1 MDTCAGLNASTL
13 KSYYGTIVS
22 GSDFW
27 PRPEIVDPLVRS
39 LLRGQS
45 HTLFGL
51 RRTGK
56 SSIMAEAKSRMEA
69 QGVIVS
75 QINAESGKGLQDV
88 FGELLRNLPAPDLK
102 NSLLRRFE
110 QVQNIAQPVLGLV
123 RGWIGHGPAPTGSAA
138 SERDLLD
145 YWPTLSPMLFEAL
158 KAETRPIALFV
169 DELPFLIENTLT
181 RGAGADRKQG
191 HGLATAQQIL
201 VTLRE
206 WRGLKHVA
214 MLVAGSIGMRGLALR
229 HGLDPGAFNDMLPVP
244 LPPLRRDEAVRMV
257 QALVA
262 GAAPPLPGW
271 TEAATE
277 TLLDGLPDLYPG
289 FIQLG
294 FQSVADR
301 GATTPEDIRHSLR
314 EHLEPQLHHQFFGQF
329 DNRLRRE
336 ELALRRHLTAAIDLV
351 VDSAAQGGL
360 PLDAFHA
367 ELVKR
372 GCEMPE
378 EIAAILREDGFLTFD
393 PHVKN
398 FRPASA
404 MVAAWRNSTPRA
416 RSR

>member
-1 MDTCAGLNASTL
+1 MLDASPL

-22 GSDFW
+22 GPDFW
-27 PRPEIVDPLVRS
+27 PRPDIVEPLVRS

-56 SSIMAEAKSRMEA
+56 SSLMAEVRSRLEA
-69 QGVIVS
+69 EGVIVS

-88 FGELLRNLPAPDLK
+88 FGELLRNLPAADLK
-102 NSLLRRFE
+102 ASLLKGIE
-110 QVQNIAQPVLGLV
+110 QAQSIARPVAGLV
-123 RGWIGHGPAPTGSAA
+123 KNWLGVGPASPTPQAD
-138 SERDLLD
+138 RDLLD
-145 YWPTLSPMLFEAL
+145 YWPTISPVLLGAL
-158 KAETRPIALFV
+158 KAETRPIALLV
-169 DELPFLIENTLT
+169 DELPFLIENTIL
-181 RGAGADRKQG
+181 GGKGGDRKQ
-191 HGLATAQQIL
+191 GLATAQQIL

-206 WRGLKHVA
+206 WRGLKHIA

-244 LPPLRRDEAVRMV
+244 LPPLTREEAARMV
-257 QALVA
+257 RALVA
-262 GAAPPLPGW
+262 GTSPALTGW
-271 TEAATE
+271 TSEATH

-294 FQSVADR
+294 FQAVADR

-329 DNRLRRE
+329 DNRMRRE
-336 ELALRRHLTAAIDLV
+336 DTALRGHLTAAIDLV

-360 PLDAFHA
+360 SLDAFHEA
-367 ELVKR
+367 LAQR
-372 GCEMPE
+372 GCEMTE
-378 EIAAILREDGFLTFD
+378 EIATILKEDGFLAFD
-393 PHVKN
+393 PHTGT

-416 RSR
+416 RRR